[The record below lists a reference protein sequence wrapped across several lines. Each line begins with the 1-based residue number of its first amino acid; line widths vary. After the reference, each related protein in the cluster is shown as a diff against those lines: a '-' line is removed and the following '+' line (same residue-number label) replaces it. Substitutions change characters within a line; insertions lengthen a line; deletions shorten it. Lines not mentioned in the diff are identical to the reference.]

1 MLSLMETYLRKG
13 EKVETNFRGGCLC
26 GAVRYEAAGDPQNA
40 SYCHCDDCKRATG
53 GPYTVGVLV
62 NLSKLR
68 IISGQVRGYT
78 TSADSGRKIT
88 RQFCPNCGS
97 PLFTKGEKHP
107 EFVFLKA
114 GSLDEPEVIK
124 PSCQVWTKRAVP
136 WAYIDQTLP
145 RYTEDSQP

>member
-1 MLSLMETYLRKG
+1 METY
-13 EKVETNFRGGCLC
+13 FRGGCLC
-26 GAVRYEAAGDPQNA
+26 GAVRYEAAGDCENA
-40 SYCHCDDCKRATG
+40 SYCHCDDCKKATG

-62 NLSKLR
+62 NLSQLR
-68 IISGQVRGYT
+68 ITGEVKGYT
-78 TSADSGRKIT
+78 TTDDSGRKIT

-97 PLFTKGEKHP
+97 PLFTRAEKYP

-124 PSCQVWTKRAVP
+124 PSCEVWTRCAVP

-145 RYTEDSQP
+145 RYSESS